1 MPGMARLSPAV
12 AEPRYDAA
20 MLFEIENE
28 EV

>member
-1 MPGMARLSPAV
+1 MARLSPAV